1 MRKICSQPPVC
12 SKQCHSRLAK
22 LQGAKMVHFVWEFIA
37 RTGSEGE
44 FEGLYSSNG
53 AWTKLFAKAPGFL
66 GTSLLRDTTNALRFL
81 TIDRWESVEAQSAMR
96 ERLADEY
103 EEMDRACEKLTES
116 ERRIGIFE
124 EK

>member
-1 MRKICSQPPVC
+1 
-12 SKQCHSRLAK
+12 
-22 LQGAKMVHFVWEFIA
+22 MVHFVWEFIA

-44 FEGLYSSNG
+44 FERLYSGNG
-53 AWTKLFAKAPGFL
+53 AWAKLFAKAPGFL

-81 TIDRWESVEAQSAMR
+81 TIDRWESVDAQSAMR
-96 ERLADEY
+96 ERFADEY
-103 EEMDRACEKLTES
+103 DEMDRACERLTES